1 MEPEK
6 RIKSVI
12 CSNSGVDSMKKFEL
26 LGATAI
32 ALLAA
37 TPTLA
42 QTASTDT
49 PQASEEDTA
58 EGGEIIVTASK
69 REQTLQDV
77 PISVSV
83 TSSQTVERAQIRDL
97 IDLQSVVPSL
107 KVPQFQS
114 STQTNFVIR
123 GFGNGANNAGI
134 ESSVGVFID
143 GVYRSRSASA
153 IADLPEIERIEV
165 LRGPQSTLFGKNVS
179 AGAISIITKKPKF
192 DFGLKAEATA
202 GNYGQIAG
210 KLSVTG
216 PLSETIAARL
226 SGSFDTSE
234 GYFRN
239 VNIGGKVNNR
249 NRYSLRG
256 DVLFEPSDALSFRL
270 IADYNRINEVCCG
283 AVPIQ
288 NGAATAFIGRSRTAT
303 AAEGGPGL
311 GAAIGNPARV
321 FNYELAYNE
330 NPNNKLTGKGL
341 SLQGDYDL
349 GGAKLTTI
357 TSYREQKVRSNLDV
371 DFTGARIV
379 NQLNGLGIKSF
390 TSEVRL
396 ASKGDGRVNW
406 LVGGFLSKEKITTS
420 EDIRWGPDG
429 RPFVNFLTSNLSS
442 LIEGLQAAISP
453 PGTIIPGQ
461 TYIAAGTG
469 VRADDRLKDTSY
481 SLFGQAD
488 FELVDGLTISGGL
501 AYLNDKKRVRTVS
514 LSNDIFAR
522 LNLQNLSFGPIP
534 IANLPAALQGLATIL
549 RPDGTL
555 NIVNG
560 VPTPLR
566 GLASPIPVNLF
577 SNSQINLAPLQFL
590 SQPFDIPN
598 ATENGVFKGDK
609 VTYMGRIAYDFSKR
623 LNAYATYSKGWKAS
637 AVNLSR
643 DSRPPDV
650 NGVGR
655 SASPEDVTV
664 YEVGVKGSFPG
675 GFVNLAVFKQ
685 SIKGF
690 QSNAFTGTGFN
701 LVNAG
706 KQSVKGFELDGSYR
720 PVKALTLG
728 FGVTYL
734 DPKYDS
740 FTRAACVLVTID
752 PRCTPG
758 VQFRDLSG
766 RRPPGISKWSVNLNG
781 NYDVALG
788 GGWKGFI
795 RGDYSYAS
803 NVNVGAQA
811 PPAIATFNFNTVNAA
826 IGVGNEDKLEVQFFV
841 RNLIKDKA
849 LQTVFASVAQSGSFA
864 GYPIPPRTYGVTL
877 RKTF

>member
-1 MEPEK
+1 
-6 RIKSVI
+6 
-12 CSNSGVDSMKKFEL
+12 MKKLNL
-26 LGATAI
+26 LSATAMS
-32 ALLAA
+32 LLFTA
-37 TPTLA
+37 PVVA
-42 QTASTDT
+42 QTA
-49 PQASEEDTA
+49 PQAAEDTEA
-58 EGGEIIVTASK
+58 TDATEIIVTAGK

-77 PISVSV
+77 AISVSV
-83 TSSQTVERAQIRDL
+83 TDSKTVERAQIRDL

-123 GFGNGANNAGI
+123 GFGNGANNPGI

-153 IADLPEIERIEV
+153 IADLPEIERVEV

-202 GNYGQIAG
+202 GNYGEIGA

-216 PLSETIAARL
+216 PLSETLAARL
-226 SGSFDTSE
+226 SGSFDTAK

-239 VNIGGKVNNR
+239 INVGGRVNNR

-256 DVLFEPSDALSFRL
+256 DILFEPSDALSFRL
-270 IADYNRINEVCCG
+270 IGDYNHINEVCCG

-288 NGAATAFIGRSRTAT
+288 NGPATLFIGRSTTAT
-303 AAEGGPGL
+303 AAQGGPGL
-311 GAAIGNPARV
+311 GSAIGDPNRI
-321 FNYELAYNE
+321 FNYELAYDE
-330 NPNNKLTGKGL
+330 NPLNTLTGKGI

-349 GGAKLTTI
+349 GGAKLTSI
-357 TSYREQKVRSNLDV
+357 TSYRTQSVQNNLDV

-379 NQLNGLGIKSF
+379 NQLNGLNIKSF
-390 TSEVRL
+390 SQEVRL
-396 ASKGDGRVNW
+396 ASQGKGPFSW
-406 LVGGFLSKEKITTS
+406 LIGGFLSKENIKSS
-420 EDIRWGPDG
+420 EDIRWGTQA

-453 PGTIIPGQ
+453 PGSIIPGQ
-461 TYIAAGTG
+461 TYIAPGTG
-469 VRADDRLKDTSY
+469 VRQNNRLKDTSY
-481 SLFGQAD
+481 SIFGQAD
-488 FELVDGLTISGGL
+488 YEIVDGLTISGGL
-501 AYLNDKKRVRTVS
+501 AYLYDKKRVATQS
-514 LSNDIFAR
+514 LSNDRFAL
-522 LNLQNLSFGPIP
+522 LNLSNLSFGPIP
-534 IANLPAALQGLATIL
+534 IGALPAPLQGLATIL

-555 NIVNG
+555 NIVGG

-566 GLASPIPVNLF
+566 GLGAPIPTNMF
-577 SNSQINLAPLQFL
+577 ANSQINLVPLQFL
-590 SQPFDIPN
+590 RQPIDYPN
-598 ATENGVFKGDK
+598 ATENGILGGHK
-609 VTYMGRIAYDFSKR
+609 VTYMGRVAYDVSRR
-623 LNAYATYSKGWKAS
+623 LNVYATYSKGWKAG

-643 DSRPPDV
+643 DSRPPDA
-650 NGVGR
+650 NGIGR
-655 SASPEDVTV
+655 TAAPEDVTV

-675 GFVNLAVFKQ
+675 GFVNLAVFQQ

-720 PVKALTLG
+720 PTKGLTLG

-740 FTRAACVLVTID
+740 FTKAACVLVTID
-752 PRCTPG
+752 PRCTTG

-766 RRPPGISKWSVNLNG
+766 TRPPGISKWSVNLNG
-781 NYDVALG
+781 NYDFAIG
-788 GGWKGFI
+788 GGWNGFI

-803 NVNVGAQA
+803 KANVGQSA
-811 PPAIATFNFNTVNAA
+811 PPAIATFDFTTVNAA
-826 IGVGNEDKLEVQFFV
+826 VGFGNEDKLEVQFWV
-841 RNLIKDKA
+841 RNLTKA
-849 LQTVFASVAQSGSFA
+849 KYLQTVFSSVAQSGSFA
-864 GYPIPPRTYGVTL
+864 GYPNTPRQYGLTL